1 MILVYVRN
9 TMIIPI
15 DKAGI
20 ICHKETIDI
29 SPYPICVDK
38 GLSYDT
44 SANKLHPYQVVDMNA
59 NKKIKF
65 SILLSY

>member
-1 MILVYVRN
+1 MRN

-29 SPYPICVDK
+29 SPYPICVDR

-59 NKKIKF
+59 IK
-65 SILLSY
+65 